1 MRLLQV
7 VIRNLRA
14 QMVNVMEAD
23 VTRDPLQNLREFV
36 IRAAFYG
43 CIDITPLFIML
54 VVRFFELMLYIEQPN
69 AKHSRHHEDRSLNEQ
84 EGLPSDRPAQQCI
97 QRNN

>member
-36 IRAAFYG
+36 IRA
-43 CIDITPLFIML
+43 LL
-54 VVRFFELMLYIEQPN
+54 
-69 AKHSRHHEDRSLNEQ
+69 RSH
-84 EGLPSDRPAQQCI
+84 
-97 QRNN
+97 